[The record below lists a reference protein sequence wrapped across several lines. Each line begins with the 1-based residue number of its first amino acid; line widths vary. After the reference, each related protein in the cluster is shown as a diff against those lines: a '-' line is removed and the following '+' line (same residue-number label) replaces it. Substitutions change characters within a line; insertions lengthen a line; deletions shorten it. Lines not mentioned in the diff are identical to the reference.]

1 MYRLRVVAVVL
12 MAAGVGVYAR
22 AFAQQRPPGNPP
34 LVIDSLYGP
43 DVFAFYCAPCH
54 GRDAKGGGPVAA
66 ALQTRP
72 ADLTTIAR
80 RNGGAFPKARIEAMV
95 THGTAGPEAH
105 GTTEMPVWGPV
116 FSSLDPSQAHMKTR
130 IANLVTYIESIQTR

>member
-1 MYRLRVVAVVL
+1 MCQWRVVAAVL
-12 MAAGVGVYAR
+12 LVAGLGVCAR
-22 AFAQQRPPGNPP
+22 LLAQQRPPGNPP

-43 DVFAFYCAPCH
+43 DVFAFSCAPCH

-66 ALQTRP
+66 ALHTRP

-105 GTTEMPVWGPV
+105 GTTEMPVWGLV
-116 FSSLDPSQAHMKTR
+116 FGSLDPSQARVKTR
-130 IANLVTYIESIQTR
+130 IANLVTYIESIQVK